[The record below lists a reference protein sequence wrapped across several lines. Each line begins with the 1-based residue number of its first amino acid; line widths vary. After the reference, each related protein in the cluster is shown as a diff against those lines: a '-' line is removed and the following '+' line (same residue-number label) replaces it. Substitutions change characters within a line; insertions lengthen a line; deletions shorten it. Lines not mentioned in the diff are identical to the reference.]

1 MYANGKRNVITK
13 ETLKW
18 QLSVSVG
25 NKGLFNGANSIHMW
39 VRKNRNT
46 KRKERKVKGNE
57 AEECNDWSTWRG
69 KMMYKN
75 VRSKVLYEKLQ
86 DEVQE
91 LMGVSTRINGMKNS
105 RHAIS

>member
-1 MYANGKRNVITK
+1 MVQIVYICECERTEI
-13 ETLKW
+13 
-18 QLSVSVG
+18 Q
-25 NKGLFNGANSIHMW
+25 
-39 VRKNRNT
+39 
-46 KRKERKVKGNE
+46 RKERKVKGNE

-75 VRSKVLYEKLQ
+75 VRSKVLELRVWSTWVGSMKYEKLQ

>member
-57 AEECNDWSTWRG
+57 AEECNDWSTWVG
-69 KMMYKN
+69 SMK
-75 VRSKVLYEKLQ
+75 YEKLQ